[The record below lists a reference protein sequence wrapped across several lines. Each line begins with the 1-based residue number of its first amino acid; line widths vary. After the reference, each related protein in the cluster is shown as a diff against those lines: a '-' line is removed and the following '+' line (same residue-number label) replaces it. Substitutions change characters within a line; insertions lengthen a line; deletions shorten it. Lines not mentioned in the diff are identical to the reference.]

1 MTLDEQIESMR
12 AKMQKHW
19 RPKSKVV
26 EKIQAA
32 AIAVFDVEAES
43 FFNGERTRPV
53 SHARMAS
60 MIVSRQKTGLPVSLI
75 SKLHGG
81 MDHAMV
87 SYAEGKL
94 RRGGFKHDFEDA
106 IEEIKRLIEEA

>member
-1 MTLDEQIESMR
+1 MTLDQQIESMR

-53 SHARMAS
+53 SYARMAS
-60 MIVSRQKTGLPVSLI
+60 MIVSRQKTGLPTTLI
-75 SKLHGG
+75 AKLHGG
-81 MDHAMV
+81 LDHAMV
-87 SYAEGKL
+87 SYAEGKFK
-94 RRGGFKHDFEDA
+94 RGEFKHDFDEA
-106 IEEIKRLIEEA
+106 VNEIRRLADE